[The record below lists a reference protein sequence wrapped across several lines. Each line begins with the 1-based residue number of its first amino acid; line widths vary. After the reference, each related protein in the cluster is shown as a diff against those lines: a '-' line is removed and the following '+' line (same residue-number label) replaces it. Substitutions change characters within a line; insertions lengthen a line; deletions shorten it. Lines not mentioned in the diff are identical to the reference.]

1 MNGTT
6 THPSSEA
13 LDVLSQIIR
22 DVVRA
27 RRLSPEDGDDF
38 TQSVHLR
45 LLERDYD
52 VFHKFTGQSSL
63 RTYLSVVVTRMLLD
77 WRNARWG
84 KWRTSAAA
92 RRLGDAAVALERLI
106 HRDGFTSDEAIE
118 LVAATRHAPP
128 LEELRGLAGQLPA
141 RMRRQMVC
149 ADDLHETL
157 GTEFDD
163 PLAAAEQR
171 QAQAQLRRTLR
182 TAVRRLSPDDQRLVQ
197 LRYQEG
203 RSVQSLSRTL
213 QTDPKTLY
221 RRFERVRRTL
231 RRSILS
237 PRQPPVQAPR
247 AAHARP

>member
-6 THPSSEA
+6 AHPSPESLE
-13 LDVLSQIIR
+13 LLSQIIR
-22 DVVRA
+22 DVARM
-27 RRLSPEDGDDF
+27 RRLSPDDGDDF

-45 LLERDYD
+45 FLERDYD
-52 VFHKFTGQSSL
+52 VFHKFSGQSSL
-63 RTYLSVVVTRMLLD
+63 RTYLTVVVTRMLLD

-92 RRLGDAAVALERLI
+92 RRLGHAAVALERLI
-106 HRDGFTSDEAIE
+106 HRDGFTTDEAIE
-118 LVAATRHAPP
+118 IVGATGHAPP
-128 LEELRGLAGQLPA
+128 LEELRRLADQLPA
-141 RMRRQMVC
+141 RLRRQMVC

-163 PLAAAEQR
+163 PVAAAEQR
-171 QAQAQLRRTLR
+171 QAQEQLRRTLR
-182 TAVRRLSPDDQRLVQ
+182 TAVGRLSPDDQQLVQ

-213 QTDPKTLY
+213 QTDSKTLY

-231 RRSILS
+231 RRSVLS
-237 PRQPPVQAPR
+237 PRRPPVQARR